1 MELDDAE
8 LTERIRGGDREAEA
22 ELCRRMGPRIRLYGL
37 KHLRDSHAAD
47 DLMQQVLMT
56 TLETLRAGKLREVEK
71 VASFVLGICRM
82 TVMDQR
88 RGVQR
93 RDRLMEQWGLEALTP
108 SAAPAPQL
116 DGEALGRCLQ
126 QLAERERAVI
136 TMSFYD
142 EQTGAEIAEYM
153 GISEANVRVIR
164 HRAIHTLRG
173 CMGVA
178 R

>member
-1 MELDDAE
+1 MNLNDAE
-8 LTERIRGGDREAEA
+8 LARRIEGGDREAEA

-37 KHLRDSHAAD
+37 KHLRDAAAAD
-47 DLMQQVLMT
+47 DLMQNVLITM
-56 TLETLRAGKLREVEK
+56 LETLRAGKLREVEK
-71 VASFVLGICRM
+71 VASFVLGTCRM
-82 TVMDQR
+82 TVVGQR

-93 RDRLMEQWGLEALTP
+93 RDRLMERWGLEALTP
-108 SAAPAPQL
+108 ATAAGPQL
-116 DGEALGRCLQ
+116 DGEALGRCMQ
-126 QLAERERAVI
+126 QLAERERAVM

-142 EQTGAEIAEYM
+142 EQSGAEIAGYM

-164 HRAIHTLRG
+164 HRAIHALRG